1 MENKSKF
8 DAQLNRM
15 MYLNEY
21 KTTKV
26 VPVKSNKIEFY
37 KESSDGKV
45 YGILKEGNLYYIMKT
60 EKGKELIPESYQ
72 YLNGFNYRMENA
84 YKSYNEAS
92 KMLELKL
99 ININESMGVHEDVSV
114 IDYDKNKKAL
124 KTLTEEARTELNR
137 MQQIIENS
145 KTIGFYNNV
154 DKKMNKQTID
164 VIDKGEPFNNGT
176 ENTPTKDACDVKD
189 VEQDLTCIK
198 DKELKNCEMK
208 KTSQKQEKEKFVDI
222 VSESENN
229 LVGFEDDETE
239 EDIED
244 KENEDND
251 EPIGEPKVEKNIT
264 FTDDDWK
271 KILKDLED
279 GEDDDYS
286 DDLFMEEENVD
297 VDDET
302 EEEVDDEAEFEVD
315 LDKQKPKIEKNITF
329 TDDDWKKI
337 LRDLEDEEDDDYSD
351 DLFMEEDN
359 LTQEDC
365 DEVFNKESNM
375 LESKIERISNIVMEN
390 IMSCKKKKCKTLD
403 EVIDSVIEK
412 KLKKA

>member
-176 ENTPTKDACDVKD
+176 ENTPTKDACE
-189 VEQDLTCIK
+189 VENVEEDLTSIE
-198 DKELKNCEMK
+198 DKEKKNCNMK
-208 KTSQKQEKEKFVDI
+208 KTSEKQEKEKFTDI
-222 VSESENN
+222 VNESENN

-297 VDDET
+297 V
-302 EEEVDDEAEFEVD
+302 
-315 LDKQKPKIEKNITF
+315 
-329 TDDDWKKI
+329 
-337 LRDLEDEEDDDYSD
+337 R
-351 DLFMEEDN
+351 
-359 LTQEDC
+359 
-365 DEVFNKESNM
+365 
-375 LESKIERISNIVMEN
+375 
-390 IMSCKKKKCKTLD
+390 
-403 EVIDSVIEK
+403 
-412 KLKKA
+412 